1 MITNISEFKNE
12 AAIQNLK
19 GNGTS
24 GDPLAGA
31 VLSKI
36 ESLAEKYEVK
46 YLELFF
52 CEEEDPEQV
61 AADLLTYNDLE
72 EAEKT
77 DTALNSLIES
87 IKSPL
92 AYYIAF
98 YYHRDNAA
106 RNTGIG
112 SVVLNSENGI
122 RISELKRGTIIWNDM
137 VDMTKKA
144 FKSYYEL
151 TDYSIY
157 YPKNDIFKYI
167 NSLNI

>member
-12 AAIQNLK
+12 ATIQNLK
-19 GNGTS
+19 PNGSS
-24 GDPLAGA
+24 GDPLTGT
-31 VLSKI
+31 VWSKI
-36 ESLAEKYEVK
+36 ETMADKYEAK

-52 CEEEDPEQV
+52 CEEEDPEKE
-61 AADLLTYNDLE
+61 AADLLTYNDLDE
-72 EAEKT
+72 DEKT
-77 DTALNSLIES
+77 DTALNALIDS

-112 SVVLNSENGI
+112 SVVLSSENGV
-122 RISELKRGTIIWNDM
+122 RTSELNRGSIIWNDM

-144 FKSYYEL
+144 YKSYYEL
-151 TDYSIY
+151 TESTIC
-157 YPKNDIFKYI
+157 YPKNDIFKTI